1 MSTNPWYSAHTL
13 LLGGEATTDR
23 CVDRICQLENS
34 ATLPPGS
41 MVSDGRYHD
50 MLTLI
55 QTRMTSIERA
65 EKERI
70 LYRVRWGTGDRLNVR
85 AHPELARCI
94 ERLALPGE
102 DPGDVVKRLV
112 CDAMRKAG

>member
-1 MSTNPWYSAHTL
+1 MSTNPWYTAHTL
-13 LLGGEATTDR
+13 LLGGEATTER
-23 CVDRICQLENS
+23 CVDRICQIENS

-50 MLTLI
+50 MLRLI
-55 QTRMTSIERA
+55 QARMTSPERA
-65 EKERI
+65 EKERA

-85 AHPELARCI
+85 AHPELERAI

-102 DPGDVVKRLV
+102 SVGDALKRIV
-112 CDAMRKAG
+112 CEAVRTRG